1 MAINY
6 HLHTPS
12 SNAEL
17 SKNSSTFENPEFV
30 NQSIQEILRG
40 GYEKTSQ
47 DNKSTFNV
55 NRRLIL
61 DLNVSSHLYKDKIK
75 FDYWKSFLNVL
86 EGS

>member
-40 GYEKTSQ
+40 GYEKTLHKII
-47 DNKSTFNV
+47 NPLLMST
-55 NRRLIL
+55 
-61 DLNVSSHLYKDKIK
+61 
-75 FDYWKSFLNVL
+75 
-86 EGS
+86 GG